1 MEAKL
6 VHQVFISYSS
16 KDKIVGD
23 AACAYLEQRGIGC
36 WIAPRDIVPGM
47 DWGEAI
53 VDGITGAQ
61 VFVLVFS
68 TNANE
73 SPQVRR
79 EIERAVHH
87 GLAVIPFRIE
97 DVLPVKSL
105 EYFMSV
111 AHWLDALHPPLDD
124 HFAHLARVVEGLL
137 RGNPAPSPDK
147 MPAPA
152 FLQNTFPRH
161 DNRTLIRTAAITAIL
176 AAILLL
182 ASVLG
187 LDPPWPRGIGYLSVA
202 SIVAAP
208 FAHQKWAVSPTS
220 SGMHMRREFACA
232 LIAGG
237 LLAFMILSSLFIET
251 IPLSGV
257 RVVKGFVCTA
267 DALTVYAKQ
276 CPDLPREALRDAE
289 WESIVLWTRWSVTL
303 VRLSLVLTWLAFVA
317 GLALI
322 AISVQR
328 RR

>member
-1 MEAKL
+1 MEANL
-6 VHQVFISYSS
+6 AHQVFISYSS

-23 AACAYLEQRGIGC
+23 AACAFLERRGIGC

-111 AHWLDALHPPLDD
+111 AHWLDALKPPLDD
-124 HFAHLARVVEGLL
+124 HFAHLAKVVEGLL
-137 RGNPAPSPDK
+137 GDNSTSSPAKSPGTL
-147 MPAPA
+147 
-152 FLQNTFPRH
+152 FLQNTLRLH
-161 DNRTLIRTAAITAIL
+161 DDRSLIRAAAITVIL
-176 AAILLL
+176 AAITLA
-182 ASVLG
+182 ASVLA
-187 LDPPWPRGIGYLSVA
+187 LDPPWPRGIGYLSSA
-202 SIVAAP
+202 GIIAAA
-208 FAHQKWAVSPTS
+208 FAHRKWADTPTN
-220 SGMHMRREFACA
+220 SGLPMRGGFAWA
-232 LIAGG
+232 LTAGG

-267 DALTVYAKQ
+267 DALAVYGKE
-276 CPDLPREALRDAE
+276 CPDLSRDALRDAE

-317 GLALI
+317 GLALM